1 MPTIRQLPDYL
12 INQIAAGEVIENPA
26 AAAKELIENALDAGA
41 RSIAV
46 DIRQGGK
53 SYISIEDDGC
63 GMTDA
68 DLRMAISR
76 HATSKMPGDD
86 LVNISTLGFRGE
98 ALPSIG
104 AVARLSITS
113 KARDETQ
120 GWQISVNGGVADG
133 VQPVACNAGT
143 RVEVRD
149 LFYAT
154 PARLKFLRSDQSELL
169 ALKGAMTRLAMAH
182 PSVRFS
188 LKSDGRSVMSYN
200 PCDGRFDRV
209 AQIIGDDF
217 TDSAMPLDAQRGE
230 IRLTGYAGLPTY
242 NRGNSLQQYLFVNG
256 RPVRDKLL
264 LGALK
269 GAYSDT
275 LMGHRYPVAALFIDL
290 PAESVDINVHPA
302 KLEVRFRDPSMIRSL
317 LVGAIQQA
325 LQAHGQRS
333 AAGAVQF
340 QQAVGAPSYQPAPA
354 YPSYQP
360 SYAPS
365 VRETAFAGMGA
376 WQPQSRPANASEAIM
391 PPTPVQTQVPQPD
404 YPLGAAKAQLHKTY
418 IITQTA
424 DGVVL
429 VDQHAAHERIVYERL
444 KDDMAGGTLKR
455 QPLLVPEIVT
465 LHDDDVLRL
474 TSAAP
479 ELEPFG
485 LVIESFGADA
495 VAVREIPAQLA
506 DKIDIGALLQ
516 DLADQLAEGASTEVL
531 RDAILSLLARQACH
545 WSVRAGRILNGDEMN
560 TLLRQMESTPLSGQC
575 NHGRPTYVTLSLMDI
590 EKLFARR

>member
-1 MPTIRQLPDYL
+1 MPTIRQLPEYL

-41 RSIAV
+41 TSIAV
-46 DIRQGGK
+46 DIRSGGK
-53 SYISIEDDGC
+53 AYLCVEDDGC
-63 GMTDA
+63 GMNDG
-68 DLRMAISR
+68 DLRLAVAR
-76 HATSKMPGDD
+76 HATSKMPSDD
-86 LVNISTLGFRGE
+86 LVNINTLGFRGE

-104 AVARLSITS
+104 AVARLTIIS
-113 KARDETQ
+113 KSRDSLQ
-120 GWQISVNGGVADG
+120 GWQISVNGGVLDD
-133 VQPVACNAGT
+133 VQPASCNPGT

-169 ALKGAMTRLAMAH
+169 ALKGALTRLAMAH
-182 PSVRFS
+182 PNVRFS
-188 LKSDGRSVMSYN
+188 LKSDGRSILNYASV
-200 PCDGRFDRV
+200 PDRLARI
-209 AQIIGDDF
+209 AQVIDENF
-217 TDSAMPLDAQRGE
+217 TDNAMPLDATRGDVK
-230 IRLTGYAGLPTY
+230 LTGYAGLPTFS
-242 NRGNSLQQYLFVNG
+242 RGNSLQQYLFVNG

-269 GAYSDT
+269 GAYADT
-275 LMGHRYPVAALFIDL
+275 LMGHRYPVAALFLDL
-290 PAESVDINVHPA
+290 PADSVDINVHPA
-302 KLEVRFRDPSMIRSL
+302 KLEVRFRDPSSIRGL
-317 LVGAIQQA
+317 LVGAIQAA

-340 QQAVGAPSYQPAPA
+340 QQAVGASIPSPTYYQPQ
-354 YPSYQP
+354 SYT
-360 SYAPS
+360 SH
-365 VRETAFAGMGA
+365 VREHTFANTNF
-376 WQPQSRPANASEAIM
+376 WQPQSKPANAPESIV
-391 PPTPVQTQVPQPD
+391 PPSPVQAVSQPD

-424 DGVVL
+424 DGVVI

-444 KDDMAGGTLKR
+444 KDDMASGVLKR

-465 LHDDDVLRL
+465 LSDDDVLRL
-474 TSAAP
+474 TAAAA

-495 VAVREIPAQLA
+495 VAVREIPAQIA
-506 DKIDIGALLQ
+506 DKVDLGELLQ
-516 DLADQLAEGASTEVL
+516 DLADQLAEGASTELL
-531 RDAILSLLARQACH
+531 RDAILALLARQACH
-545 WSVRAGRILNGDEMN
+545 WSVRAGRVLNGDEMN

-575 NHGRPTYVTLSLMDI
+575 NHGRPTYVTLSLADL